1 MDSFEW
7 NKVIGGV
14 LGCLLFIVAV
24 SLISQAIYSSP
35 APTKPGYVVPGV
47 VASAS
52 PEAAATQPAAEPTP
66 DFAMVIPTA
75 DAMKGE
81 MIAQQC
87 MACHDF
93 TKGGPNKIGPNLYGV
108 IGRPRA
114 MHPGFDYSAA
124 MKAKGGNWTYA
135 DIFEFIKQPQFFIP
149 GTKMTFGG
157 LPKPQDRL
165 DVIAWLRMQADSPA
179 PFPPPE
185 PAANAP
191 KNAGSGAEA
200 GAKSAAPAATPAAAP
215 GNAAATGTPPAAGH

>member
-7 NKVIGGV
+7 NKIIGSV
-14 LGCLLFIVAV
+14 LGCLLFLVAV
-24 SLISQAIYSSP
+24 SLISQAVYYAPPP
-35 APTKPGYVVPGV
+35 AKPGYVVPGV
-47 VASAS
+47 VTTTAS
-52 PEAAATQPAAEPTP
+52 EATPTQPAAEPIP
-66 DFAMVIPTA
+66 DFAMVIPMA

-93 TKGGPNKIGPNLYGV
+93 SKGGPNKIGPNLYGV
-108 IGRPRA
+108 VGRPRA

-135 DIFEFIKQPQFFIP
+135 DIFEFIKQPQLFIP

-165 DVIAWLRMQADSPA
+165 DVIAWLRMQADTPA

-185 PAANAP
+185 PAANEP
-191 KNAGSGAEA
+191 KTAGG
-200 GAKSAAPAATPAAAP
+200 GAAPAATPAAAP
-215 GNAAATGTPPAAGH
+215 GNAAATGSAPAGGH